1 MALPPKGVG
10 MSALRDALSDLPAAV
25 FADLLES
32 ESAYLL
38 VIDLPGATAD
48 TVEAHTEGHRLSI
61 EARRAKD
68 VPTGF
73 EYVSED
79 RSLFLDVELPLPPDV
94 SPDGISGSVDRGV
107 LEITLPKT
115 SETATESI
123 PIEDA

>member
-1 MALPPKGVG
+1 
-10 MSALRDALSDLPAAV
+10 MSALRDALSDLPDAV

-48 TVEAHTEGHRLSI
+48 TVDAQTEGHRLSI

-68 VPTGF
+68 VPTDF
-73 EYVSED
+73 EYVAED

-94 SPDGISGSVDRGV
+94 AADGISGAVDRGV
-107 LEITLPKT
+107 LEITLPKM
-115 SETATESI
+115 SEAETEPI

>member
-1 MALPPKGVG
+1 
-10 MSALRDALSDLPAAV
+10 MSALRDALSDLPDAV

-38 VIDLPGATAD
+38 VIDVPGATGE
-48 TVEAHTEGHRLSI
+48 TVDARTEGNRLDI

-68 VPTGF
+68 VPTDF
-73 EYVSED
+73 EYVSEE

-94 SPDGISGSVDRGV
+94 EADGISGTVDRGV
-107 LEITLPKT
+107 LELTLPKMT
-115 SETATESI
+115 ETATESI